1 VSEAPEELEP
11 ALPEFASE
19 RIRYLSSGKFE
30 MTIRRRLIFSFSA
43 ILLLLGLNL
52 IIYFWSDL
60 RRQSAFEEVRR
71 AIAIENHLSSV
82 ERQLNDFHKQVTLLS
97 PIGID
102 PARDRASTEEIA
114 QFNSGLDAL
123 GHEIEQIR
131 TQNGNANAASFEEF
145 ASGVQQLSTSWRIF
159 FTSLGRDQTRA
170 ITEVVLHSEPL
181 AEQVL
186 QHMLPRLQ
194 QDEKDRVAAAGTHF
208 YDVAR
213 LTDRV
218 TVLIFLTSGVLGG
231 LLAFSVSRH
240 FTRCIGGLKTGADA
254 LGAGNLDHRIL
265 LSSRDELGD
274 LADTFNGMA
283 ARLREAH
290 DELTH
295 ANVELERR
303 HLEQQALMEA
313 AESASLA
320 KTQFLANMSHELRTP
335 MNAIIGYSEMLTE
348 EAEDLGVG
356 KLIPDLNKISG
367 AGKHLLSLVTDLL
380 DLSKV
385 EVGKMEINLEWFDI
399 REMLNDVTATML
411 PVARKNGNDLVSDI
425 DPALGRMQ
433 ADPTKVRQA
442 LFNLLGNACKFT
454 RNGHVELRATREVLA
469 TGPWVRFRVIDS
481 GIGMTPDQAR
491 KVFEPFTQA
500 DASTSRKYGGTGL
513 GLTIS
518 RRFCELMGGSVH
530 VESELGKG
538 TTFTI
543 RLPLNVVPSPR
554 EPSAAVIV

>member
-1 VSEAPEELEP
+1 
-11 ALPEFASE
+11 
-19 RIRYLSSGKFE
+19 

-71 AIAIENHLSSV
+71 AIEIENHFSSV

-114 QFNSGLDAL
+114 QFNSALDAMRR
-123 GHEIEQIR
+123 EIEQIR
-131 TQNGNANAASFEEF
+131 TQNGTTNAASFEEF
-145 ASGVQQLSTSWRIF
+145 ALAAQQLSTSWRIF
-159 FTSLGRDQTRA
+159 FTSLGRDQARA

-181 AEQVL
+181 AETVM
-186 QHMLPRLQ
+186 QHMLPKLQ

-213 LTDRV
+213 FTDRV
-218 TVLIFLTSGVLGG
+218 TVLIFLTSGVLAG

-240 FTRCIGGLKTGADA
+240 LTRSIGGLKSGADA
-254 LGAGNLDHRIL
+254 LGAGNLDHQIQL
-265 LSSRDELGD
+265 GSQDELGD
-274 LADTFNGMA
+274 LADAFNGMA
-283 ARLREAH
+283 AHLREAR
-290 DELTH
+290 DELTE

-313 AESASLA
+313 AESANLA

-348 EAEDLGVG
+348 EAEELGVG
-356 KLIPDLNKISG
+356 KLVPDLKKISG

-385 EVGKMEINLEWFDI
+385 EVGKMEINLEWFHI
-399 REMLNDVTATML
+399 REMLNDVTATMQ
-411 PVARKNGNDLVSDI
+411 PVAKKNGNDLVVDI

-454 RNGHVELRATREVLA
+454 RNGHIELQATREVLPS
-469 TGPWVRFRVIDS
+469 GPWVCFRVKDS
-481 GIGMTPDQAR
+481 GIGMTPDQSR
-491 KVFEPFTQA
+491 RVFEPFTQA

-530 VESELGKG
+530 VESEMGKG
-538 TTFTI
+538 TTFSI
-543 RLPLNVVPSPR
+543 RLPLIVAPSSR
-554 EPSAAVIV
+554 EPSAVLTV

>member
-1 VSEAPEELEP
+1 
-11 ALPEFASE
+11 
-19 RIRYLSSGKFE
+19 
-30 MTIRRRLIFSFSA
+30 MTIRRRLIFSFGA

-71 AIAIENHLSSV
+71 AIAVEKGISSV
-82 ERQLNDFHKQVTLLS
+82 ERQLSDFHKQVTLLS

-102 PARDRASTEEIA
+102 PVRDRASVEEIA
-114 QFNSGLDAL
+114 QFSSGLDAMR
-123 GHEIEQIR
+123 HEIELIR
-131 TQNGNANAASFEEF
+131 TQTGAARTASFEEF
-145 ASGVQQLSTSWRIF
+145 ASAVQQLSTSWRIF
-159 FTSLGRDQTRA
+159 YSSLGRDQARA

-181 AEQVL
+181 AEKVIHQL
-186 QHMLPRLQ
+186 LPRLQ

-213 LTDRV
+213 FTDRV
-218 TVLIFLTSGVLGG
+218 TVLIFLTSGVLGV
-231 LLAFSVSRH
+231 LLAISVSRH

-254 LGAGNLDHRIL
+254 LGAGNLDHRIKL
-265 LSSRDELGD
+265 GSRDELGD
-274 LADTFNGMA
+274 LADAFNGMA
-283 ARLREAH
+283 AHLRAAR

-313 AESASLA
+313 AESANLA

-348 EAEDLGVG
+348 EAEELGVG
-356 KLIPDLNKISG
+356 KLVPDLNKING

-385 EVGKMEINLEWFDI
+385 EVGKMEINLEWFHV
-399 REMLNDVTATML
+399 REILNEVTATMQ
-411 PVARKNGNDLVSDI
+411 PVAKKNGNDLVVDI
-425 DPALGRMQ
+425 DPVLGRMQ

-454 RNGHVELRATREVLA
+454 RNGHIELRATQESLPS
-469 TGPWVRFRVIDS
+469 GPWVCFRVKDS

-491 KVFEPFTQA
+491 RVFEPFTQA

-518 RRFCELMGGSVH
+518 QRFCELMGGSIH

-543 RLPLNVVPSPR
+543 RLPLNVARSTT
-554 EPSAAVIV
+554 EPSAAVIA

>member
-1 VSEAPEELEP
+1 
-11 ALPEFASE
+11 
-19 RIRYLSSGKFE
+19 

-60 RRQSAFEEVRR
+60 RRQSGFEEVRR
-71 AIAIENHLSSV
+71 AIAIENSISSV

-114 QFNSGLDAL
+114 KFNSDLDAMS
-123 GHEIEQIR
+123 HEIDQIR
-131 TQNGNANAASFEEF
+131 KQSGTANASSFEEF
-145 ASGVQQLSTSWRIF
+145 ASAVQQLSTSWRIF
-159 FTSLGRDQTRA
+159 YTSLGRDQARA
-170 ITEVVLHSEPL
+170 IKEVVLHSEPL
-181 AEQVL
+181 AEKVMQQL
-186 QHMLPRLQ
+186 LPRLQ

-213 LTDRV
+213 FTDRV
-218 TVLIFLTSGVLGG
+218 TVLIFLTSGVLGV
-231 LLAFSVSRH
+231 LLAISVSRH
-240 FTRCIGGLKTGADA
+240 FTHCIGGLKTGADA
-254 LGAGNLDHRIL
+254 LGAGNLDHRIQL
-265 LSSRDELGD
+265 GSRDELGD
-274 LADTFNGMA
+274 LANAFNGMA
-283 ARLREAH
+283 AHLREAR
-290 DELTH
+290 DELTQ

-348 EAEDLGVG
+348 EAEELGVG
-356 KLIPDLNKISG
+356 KLVPDLNKING

-385 EVGKMEINLEWFDI
+385 EVGKMELNLEWFHV
-399 REMLNDVTATML
+399 REMLNDVTATMQ
-411 PVARKNGNDLVSDI
+411 PVARNNGNDLAVKI

-442 LFNLLGNACKFT
+442 LFNLVGNACKFT
-454 RNGHVELRATREVLA
+454 RNGHIELQATREDLPS
-469 TGPWVRFRVIDS
+469 GPWVSFHIKDS

-518 RRFCELMGGSVH
+518 RRFCELMGGSLH
-530 VESELGKG
+530 VESEIGIG

-543 RLPLNVVPSPR
+543 RLPLNVAPSSR
-554 EPSAAVIV
+554 EPSTVGIV